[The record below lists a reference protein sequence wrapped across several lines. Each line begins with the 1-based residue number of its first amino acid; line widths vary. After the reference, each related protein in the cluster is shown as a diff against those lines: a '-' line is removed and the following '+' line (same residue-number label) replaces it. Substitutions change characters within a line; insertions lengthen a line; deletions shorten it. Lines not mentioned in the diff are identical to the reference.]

1 MDLSGKYSEFREG
14 LGSLDD
20 LYFILLAVL
29 LAFGTLQTAGT
40 VLDTDKPVVTVVS
53 TSMCP
58 EMQVGDILFVKGA
71 SYDQINEQDIIVY
84 DVPDRVEF
92 SVDGNSYTLEINGS
106 KAAISTSIGD
116 IEVLEVQPARNR
128 DRDRVILSVDG
139 TRLDEALIEGESYQ
153 ISGHDLRIDYATD
166 LPPGDIPVVHR
177 VVERKDDYVETL
189 GDANSGQLEFETR
202 VEPDQIHGKVFF
214 KVPRLGL
221 VKLWTMDLMGYAGDS
236 PLVIDNTP
244 SCQV

>member
-1 MDLSGKYSEFREG
+1 MDLAGKYSEFREG
-14 LGSLDD
+14 LEDLDD
-20 LYFILLAVL
+20 IYFILLAVL
-29 LAFGTLQTAGT
+29 LAFGTLQTTGA
-40 VLDTDKPVVTVVS
+40 VLETDKPVVTVVS

-58 EMQVGDILFVKGA
+58 DMQVGDILFVKGT
-71 SYDQINEQDIIVY
+71 SYEQINEEDIVIY

-92 SVDGNSYTLEINGS
+92 SVDNSSYILEMNGS
-106 KAAISTSIGD
+106 RASTSTEMG
-116 IEVLEVQPARNR
+116 EVELLEVHPAQDRS
-128 DRDRVILSVDG
+128 RDRVILSVNG
-139 TRLDEALIEGESYQ
+139 AQLDEPLIEGSSYQ

-177 VVERKDDYVETL
+177 VIEKNEKYVETL
-189 GDANSGQLEFETR
+189 GDANAGQLEFETR

-221 VKLWTMDLMGYAGDS
+221 VKLWTMDLIGYAGDR

-244 SCQV
+244 SC

>member
-14 LGSLDD
+14 LESLDD

-58 EMQVGDILFVKGA
+58 EMQVGDILFVKGT
-71 SYDQINEQDIIVY
+71 SYDQVNEQDIIVY

-92 SVDGNSYTLEINGS
+92 SIDGNSYTLEMNGS

-116 IEVLEVQPARNR
+116 VELLEVQPARDR

-139 TRLDEALIEGESYQ
+139 TRLDEGLIEGESYQ

-177 VVERKDDYVETL
+177 VVERNDDYVETL

-221 VKLWTMDLMGYAGDS
+221 VKLWTMDLMGYAGDK
-236 PLVIDNTP
+236 PFVIDNTP
-244 SCQV
+244 SC

>member
-14 LGSLDD
+14 LEALDD
-20 LYFILLAVL
+20 FYFILLAVL
-29 LAFGTLQTAGT
+29 LAFGTLQTTGT
-40 VLDTDKPVVTVVS
+40 VLETDKPVVTVVS

-58 EMQVGDILFVKGA
+58 EMQVGDILFVKGT
-71 SYDQINEQDIIVY
+71 SYDQVDEDDIIVY

-92 SVDGNSYTLEINGS
+92 SVDNSSYTLEMNES
-106 KAAISTSIGD
+106 KASTSTAIGD
-116 IEVLEVQPARNR
+116 VELLEVHPARDR
-128 DRDRVILSVDG
+128 DRDRVVLSVNG
-139 TRLDEALIEGESYQ
+139 TQLDEALIEGESYR

-177 VVERKDDYVETL
+177 VIERNDDYVETL

-221 VKLWTMDLMGYAGDS
+221 VKLWTMDLMGYAGDR

-244 SCQV
+244 SC

>member
-1 MDLSGKYSEFREG
+1 MDLTGKYSEFREG
-14 LGSLDD
+14 LEALDD
-20 LYFILLAVL
+20 FYFILLAVL
-29 LAFGTLQTAGT
+29 LAFGTLQTTGA
-40 VLDTDKPVVTVVS
+40 VLETDKPVVTVVS

-58 EMQVGDILFVKGA
+58 EMQVGDILFVKGT
-71 SYDQINEQDIIVY
+71 SYDQVNEEDIIVY

-92 SVDGNSYTLEINGS
+92 SIDNSNYTLEMNGS
-106 KAAISTSIGD
+106 RASTSTEIG
-116 IEVLEVQPARNR
+116 EVALLEVHPAR
-128 DRDRVILSVDG
+128 DRSSDRAILSVDG
-139 TRLDEALIEGESYQ
+139 KQLDEPLVEGSSYQ
-153 ISGHDLRIDYATD
+153 ISGHELRVNYATD

-177 VVERKDDYVETL
+177 VIEKNDEYLETL

-221 VKLWTMDLMGYAGDS
+221 VKLWTMDLMGYAGDR

-244 SCQV
+244 SC